1 MSCTM
6 IMITADMLTSF
17 SIIRKCVFR
26 FHEQENHGWHVPA
39 PFNSQAVRNYFH
51 FFPFQLRPDQGWLIP
66 GILIFRKCVFIF
78 HEQHNHV
85 WHFLAPFFWL
95 SAGVYSHSF
104 VAALWLTCSR
114 HFRLL
119 GGAYLYFMSS
129 TATIMADMFTPLD
142 SQRVRNH
149 ILWAALW
156 SRLTRSRHF
165 QLLESAYLYFM
176 SSKIMA
182 DMFPPLSTLRQCV
195 IIPIPFATPSWL
207 TCSHHFRLL
216 GSGYLYFMSSK
227 IMADMFP
234 PLSTLRQCVIIPILF
249 ATTSRLIVLAIF
261 DYQQVRIKYLM
272 SSTIMAD
279 IFLPHSTLSGC
290 VFPFH
295 EEDHHG
301 LRVPAVFDYQEVRIY
316 ISWAA
321 QLWLTC
327 SSTLTLSWC
336 VIPFHELHHDH
347 DHGWHVPVIFDY

>member
-1 MSCTM
+1 
-6 IMITADMLTSF
+6 
-17 SIIRKCVFR
+17 
-26 FHEQENHGWHVPA
+26 
-39 PFNSQAVRNYFH
+39 
-51 FFPFQLRPDQGWLIP
+51 
-66 GILIFRKCVFIF
+66 
-78 HEQHNHV
+78 
-85 WHFLAPFFWL
+85 
-95 SAGVYSHSF
+95 
-104 VAALWLTCSR
+104 
-114 HFRLL
+114 
-119 GGAYLYFMSS
+119 
-129 TATIMADMFTPLD
+129 
-142 SQRVRNH
+142 
-149 ILWAALW
+149 
-156 SRLTRSRHF
+156 
-165 QLLESAYLYFM
+165 
-176 SSKIMA
+176 MA

-301 LRVPAVFDYQEVRIY
+301 LRVPAVFDYQEVGIY
-316 ISWAA
+316 IS
-321 QLWLTC
+321 
-327 SSTLTLSWC
+327 
-336 VIPFHELHHDH
+336 
-347 DHGWHVPVIFDY
+347 